1 MNLLVHPWQRGGKK
15 SKSVHSN
22 MAIARTM
29 EANGSSIQSIRVQD
43 GERYAITLMTV
54 AQSEKVPVVAELKNE
69 GPAISSLHRD
79 EVIFTYNKRPTRAS
93 RGFRLQSMCCGTVV
107 VYRSIVIT
115 GGCTYATPRRE
126 F

>member
-1 MNLLVHPWQRGGKK
+1 
-15 SKSVHSN
+15 
-22 MAIARTM
+22 
-29 EANGSSIQSIRVQD
+29 
-43 GERYAITLMTV
+43 MTV

-107 VYRSIVIT
+107 VYRSIA
-115 GGCTYATPRRE
+115 GGSTHATRRRE
-126 F
+126 FEHRNKGSGILFTSFSPNVVGYWGCVLCRGQGLRTVGRKNT